1 MYLNRILLLMLVLFS
16 VASPIMT
23 DWIEHGGTQWFRP
36 HVLWLFVILI
46 TAVTIYRRRYEP

>member
-16 VASPIMT
+16 VAAPIMS

-36 HVLWLFVILI
+36 HVLWLVVILI
-46 TAVTIYRRRYEP
+46 TAATMYGRRYEP